1 MATMRMKYDYS
12 GEDSRNIL
20 LNEEQNVD
28 TTKFFKLLKDYDEPL
43 WNRCRIQSKLSAI
56 TQVFVIKLDYK
67 LSEISYDNI
76 LKWAKNILPKENKL
90 KDNFYIAKSM
100 TESLVLG

>member
-1 MATMRMKYDYS
+1 MKYDYS

-43 WNRCRIQSKLSAI
+43 
-56 TQVFVIKLDYK
+56 
-67 LSEISYDNI
+67 
-76 LKWAKNILPKENKL
+76 
-90 KDNFYIAKSM
+90 
-100 TESLVLG
+100 

>member
-1 MATMRMKYDYS
+1 MYLLKKIFVKKYLCWLAQGEPCVPYETMKELMVGSTSSSINIHGFTENNSNPYRSMIMATMRMKYDYS

-43 WNRCRIQSKLSAI
+43 
-56 TQVFVIKLDYK
+56 
-67 LSEISYDNI
+67 
-76 LKWAKNILPKENKL
+76 
-90 KDNFYIAKSM
+90 
-100 TESLVLG
+100 